1 LGVNAVGMSTVP
13 EVLVANHCNLP
24 VIAVSIITNL
34 AAGISKN
41 KLSHQETLENAGMA
55 EKNILNLIKKFISE
69 VKIDD
74 TSRDN

>member
-1 LGVNAVGMSTVP
+1 V
-13 EVLVANHCNLP
+13 
-24 VIAVSIITNL
+24 ITNL

-55 EKNILNLIKKFISE
+55 EKNILNLIKKFINK

-74 TSRDN
+74 TPRDN

>member
-1 LGVNAVGMSTVP
+1 MEFG
-13 EVLVANHCNLP
+13 
-24 VIAVSIITNL
+24 IAISHYKF